1 MHSEKPKPETVGRA
15 AEPGVTKAEK
25 EKEGFPPA
33 PPYTEKEKDEKSTVS
48 VSVSNTRTRGNTD
61 SGSDTALPLPDS
73 DTAGLRRFF
82 NTDSGTA
89 QRRRIDAAFI
99 LHGAMGDGRRNDP
112 VQMALIALGIP
123 AEGTGTNGRRYNNAA
138 IMRWYLRRLGEENF
152 RELVYRQWR
161 ENMIDGPARNAAAVF
176 MAKLWAAG
184 GAR

>member
-33 PPYTEKEKDEKSTVS
+33 PLYTEKEKDEKSTVS
-48 VSVSNTRTRGNTD
+48 VPVPCAREG
-61 SGSDTALPLPDS
+61 SGSGPGTALRFPGTG
-73 DTAGLRRFF
+73 TAGLRLAWG
-82 NTDSGTA
+82 TGTA

-123 AEGTGTNGRRYNNAA
+123 AEGTGTDGRRYNNAA

-161 ENMIDGPARNAAAVF
+161 ENMIDGPARNAAA
-176 MAKLWAAG
+176 ADPH
-184 GAR
+184 RR